1 MHPENEFVC
10 SLVHNP
16 RLCNPVC
23 FCLSLSCQKIYSQIH
38 CPSVVIC
45 YVQAIQNIFFFFAL
59 LYFLLGFSAIKS
71 SLKLSDRVRKAVT
84 RSRLFSLSDLSIPL
98 HPALNS
104 SLGAAR
110 PWWPPPLSLHP
121 TSRGRFLSYR
131 LIPQLRHQ

>member
-1 MHPENEFVC
+1 MLSCPQPKTVQSCVFLFVSKLPEN
-10 SLVHNP
+10 LQPN
-16 RLCNPVC
+16 
-23 FCLSLSCQKIYSQIH
+23 SLSKCCNLLRSGHSKYL
-38 CPSVVIC
+38 
-45 YVQAIQNIFFFFAL
+45 FFFAL

-84 RSRLFSLSDLSIPL
+84 RSRLFSLLDLSIPL